1 MNRPQD
7 AVLAYFDA
15 INNSDADKAAAVFTD
30 DGALMADEFETLTGR
45 EQIRQAFKGIFQ
57 DMKIQAEPKIEQTR
71 EDGYI
76 AFVQT
81 SSTGS
86 FKILAANTTLPAD
99 HRELFVLRKTGSEW
113 LIAYY
118 MFNDT
123 KRKEA

>member
-57 DMKIQAEPKIEQTR
+57 DMTIQAEPRIEQTR
-71 EDGYI
+71 EEGYI

-86 FKILAANTTLPAD
+86 FKILATNTTLPAD

-113 LIAYY
+113 SIAYY